1 MVGWSRSFDPEMKSE
16 NSLTG
21 LQEPIPGHNTEAVSN
36 IGHTVA
42 PCCHKVD

>member
-1 MVGWSRSFDPEMKSE
+1 MKFE

-21 LQEPIPGHNTEAVSN
+21 LQEPIPGPSTEAVSN
-36 IGHTVA
+36 VGHPVA